1 MSAIV
6 KCLLF
11 VQSSISGSA
20 FSVGCQA
27 STCTVSLIFKH
38 WNGFVVSVLLV
49 WIVVSFY
56 RFTDSLLT
64 QIWHC
69 IWVRKWVSHWELL
82 GALATA
88 VLSGRSPP
96 NFCLLWWI

>member
-1 MSAIV
+1 MFNYVLLLLRSLSALQCIVKTCYAFCWNFMSAIV

-64 QIWHC
+64 QI
-69 IWVRKWVSHWELL
+69 
-82 GALATA
+82 
-88 VLSGRSPP
+88 
-96 NFCLLWWI
+96 